1 MTSPPAK
8 TRFPATDP
16 FGRKRSGANPLDLG
30 LAFGGNVVADA
41 VHGPASFIGREQLRS
56 SLRDMVAFGK
66 VKVHSKSDEIP
77 RGPWSRQGLEIV
89 KDFDFRLDPRRF
101 CGAESINL
109 GKAMGDLF
117 QGGSATEAMKRI
129 GESMAL
135 SGGGVLALG
144 SGGRG
149 VDQEAFERWWEAAC
163 AASTDDNVYWVSP
176 GFKYLAGWLNRSTFD
191 RDERHWAP
199 SGEVVLDGVAWDGTR
214 VAWDVEG
221 QRIMFAP
228 RPKGRLLWGLM
239 VRTGTVE
246 GKLPVQEQQG
256 PVPILSE
263 MRVRRLGV
271 VCDRLEYLY
280 ELQADDPD
288 EPPILF
294 ESLKLLSRFLL
305 ANPRF
310 ATDRLGVDST
320 GCLTAT
326 WILRREVD
334 KGPVED
340 EDLGSDSRSYW
351 GNGDGILVM
360 VFQPTRSVRFAA
372 NSGPPV
378 DGFERLR
385 CNGILPAE
393 SVLSAVSEFICWWT
407 SA

>member
-56 SLRDMVAFGK
+56 GLKDIVAFCMA
-66 VKVHSKSDEIP
+66 KVHPNYDETHK
-77 RGPWSRQGLEIV
+77 GPWLTQGLEIA
-89 KDFDFRLDPRRF
+89 KGSDFGFDPVRF
-101 CGAESINL
+101 YDAEPSCL
-109 GKAMGDLF
+109 GKAADDPF
-117 QGGSATEAMKRI
+117 QGRYCTHAMKLL
-129 GESMAL
+129 GESTFW
-135 SGGGVLALG
+135 GGVQVLG
-144 SGGRG
+144 GAGRG
-149 VDQEAFERWWEAAC
+149 VDQEAFEKWWEAAC
-163 AASTDDNVYWVSP
+163 AASSYDNPQWAVP
-176 GFKYLAGWLNRSTFD
+176 EFEHLAGWLNRSIFD
-191 RDERHWAP
+191 RDERHRAQV
-199 SGEVVLDGVAWDGTR
+199 GEVMVDGVAWDGTR
-214 VAWDVEG
+214 VVLDVEG
-221 QRIMFAP
+221 QRIMLAP

-263 MRVRRLGV
+263 MRVRGLGV

-305 ANPRF
+305 ANPRL

-360 VFQPTRSVRFAA
+360 VFQPTGSVRFAA